1 MMRFPIG
8 LIYNERNDK
17 FCSENSYD
25 FFATIPRIELGLKQ
39 AAAVYTPGS
48 IQYDDSKQT
57 VIQKSQDD
65 SPHFRMWIDSLLN
78 NDWIARCKDI
88 MLVRS
93 FKYYTIMAT
102 KYDLQNKVANTKTS
116 IFTEIAKGVKNSE
129 N

>member
-1 MMRFPIG
+1 MRFPRG
-8 LIYNERNDK
+8 LIHSERNDK
-17 FCSENSYD
+17 LCSENRYD
-25 FFATIPRIELGLKQ
+25 FFATIRRIELGLKQ

-48 IQYDDSKQT
+48 IQYDDSIQT

-93 FKYYTIMAT
+93 FKYSSTIAAT